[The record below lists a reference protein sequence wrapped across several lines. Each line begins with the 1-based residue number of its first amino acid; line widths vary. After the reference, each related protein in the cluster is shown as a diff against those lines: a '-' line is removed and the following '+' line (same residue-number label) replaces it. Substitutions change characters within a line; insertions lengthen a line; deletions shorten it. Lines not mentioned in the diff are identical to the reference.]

1 MTSRVAEVD
10 MMTTQWWD
18 IAPLGWDNI
27 LACLVCGGLVGLERQ
42 LHGKPVGI
50 RTSSLIVVGTYCFL
64 AIGAAVSPLPADQA
78 RVLGQLITGIG
89 FLGAGVMMTRDGQV
103 LGVTSAATIW
113 MLAAL
118 GALIGMGM
126 LRQALLLTGVTLGI
140 LVGVHYLE
148 TSFKSLRRG
157 VHNRLEHWRN
167 GTEHG
172 APASTRQEELGSGIE
187 K

>member
-1 MTSRVAEVD
+1 

-167 GTEHG
+167 GTEHS
-172 APASTRQEELGSGIE
+172 APASPRQEELGSGIE

>member
-1 MTSRVAEVD
+1 

-18 IAPLGWDNI
+18 IAPLGWENI

-50 RTSSLIVVGTYCFL
+50 RTSSLIVLGTYCFL
-64 AIGAAVSPLPADQA
+64 AIGATVSTVAADQA

-103 LGVTSAATIW
+103 QGVTSAATIW

-118 GALIGMGM
+118 GALIGMEL

-148 TSFKSLRRG
+148 SSFKSLRRG
-157 VHNRLEHWRN
+157 VHDRLELWRSGN
-167 GTEHG
+167 SH
-172 APASTRQEELGSGIE
+172 APARNHRDELGSGIE